1 MPKEKYAE
9 QTNIL
14 QNKTLLII
22 LFLLILVI
30 VFGTASTAY
39 YLLTQQDGRES
50 GRLSNSDS
58 EHSLQLEEAQS
69 AQTPQGIM
77 FLIEYKDT
85 VGLVNFVSEME
96 KLDVTGLLMVT
107 SEFVQENCADIKEVT
122 KHNVEIV
129 GCNVEKAFWDVPYGE
144 QKERIEEMV
153 EGIESCTGEPVRI
166 INSRY
171 FASDMNT
178 IKAAEELG
186 IPYVTS
192 RGVTGTKATVFQPE
206 GYNVKV
212 LSVSNI
218 PSVEFEYGSLCDYS
232 YFERAGTPQDMLA
245 ELKRGLQPL
254 SGKEKE
260 RFGPYHR
267 ITPVSHTNIGGY
279 LAPWMGMW
287 KEFWCNHDVNWVTLD
302 EIMEKPDWRMPLWQ
316 IPINKNAPYT
326 SEKIRPLTPYE
337 EERKVDNPCAVED
350 LSGNSFSVTEIPQSS
365 AAPIASKEVLMFH
378 NDKGPMCVEAK
389 EFFSAQNIGVEEH
402 LTTEADFREELQRLK
417 AQYGSS
423 EGVSESFG
431 YYPIIFVGEK
441 AFSGF
446 NKEIKQA
453 VLEELGII
461 NL

>member
-1 MPKEKYAE
+1 MPKEKSAE

-14 QNKTLLII
+14 QNKALLVIF
-22 LFLLILVI
+22 FLLILVI
-30 VFGTASTAY
+30 VFGTAVTAY
-39 YLLTQQDGRES
+39 YFLTQQKGRGPGGVS
-50 GRLSNSDS
+50 DSDS
-58 EHSLQLEEAQS
+58 EYSLQLEEKQS
-69 AQTPQGIM
+69 AQPPQGIM

-96 KLDVTGLLMVT
+96 KRGVTGLLMVT
-107 SEFVQENCADIKEVT
+107 PEFVQENCADIKEVIE
-122 KHNVEIV
+122 HNVEIV
-129 GCNVEKAFWDVPYGE
+129 GCNVEEAFWDVPYEE

-245 ELKRGLQPL
+245 ELERGLQML
-254 SGKEKE
+254 SGKEEE

-267 ITPVSHTNIGGY
+267 ITPVTHTNIGGY
-279 LAPWMGMW
+279 LEPWMEMW
-287 KEFWCNHDVNWVTLD
+287 KEFWDTHDVNWVTLD
-302 EIMEKPDWRMPLWQ
+302 EITEKPDWRMPLWQ

-326 SEKIRPLTPYE
+326 SEKIRPLTSYE

-350 LSGNSFSVTEIPQSS
+350 LSGNSFSVTETPQAS
-365 AAPIASKEVLMFH
+365 AAPLASKEVLMFH
-378 NDKGPMCVEAK
+378 NDQGPMCLEAK
-389 EFFSAQNIGVEEH
+389 EFFNSQGIEIEEH
-402 LTTEADFREELQRLK
+402 LTTESGFREDLQSLK

-423 EGVSESFG
+423 EGVSENFG

-446 NKEIKQA
+446 NEEIKQA
-453 VLEELGII
+453 ILEEISL
-461 NL
+461 